1 VKKFLFDLF
10 PVLLFFAAF
19 KLAGMFPEASL
30 ALAQSALGPLMMD
43 GRVPIDQAPI
53 LLATAV
59 AIVASLLQVGWLL
72 LRGRKVDAMLWVSLG
87 VIVLFG
93 GATIWLH
100 DESFIKWKPT
110 ILYWLFGGILLCG
123 RLVWNRNF
131 VRSVLGA
138 QITVPEPV
146 WEKLLW
152 MWIAF
157 FAVVGAVNIVV
168 AHSVPTATWVNFK
181 LFGLMGLTFA
191 FTIGMGFWLARHM
204 PESGGERG

>member
-1 VKKFLFDLF
+1 MKKFLFDLF

-19 KLAGMFPEASL
+19 KLAGMFPDASL
-30 ALAQSALGPLMMD
+30 ALAQSALGPLMID
-43 GRVPIDQAPI
+43 GRVPVDQAPI

-87 VIVLFG
+87 VIVFFG

-110 ILYWLFGGILLCG
+110 ILYWLFGGILLGG
-123 RLVWNRNF
+123 RLGWNRNF

-152 MWIAF
+152 MWIVF
-157 FAVVGAVNIVV
+157 FAAVGTVNIAV
-168 AHSVPTATWVNFK
+168 AYSVPTATWVNFK

-204 PESGGERG
+204 PDSGGERG